1 MAATF
6 VIGTFSLHGAT
17 GAAAALI
24 GFTGLAAG
32 TGRYAVTLLGWA
44 EGRIERA
51 TAVGFFFG
59 LLAGGMVLH
68 LETTA

>member
-1 MAATF
+1 MTATF
-6 VIGTFSLHGAT
+6 AIGSFSLHGAT
-17 GAAAALI
+17 SAAAALI

-32 TGRYAVTLLGWA
+32 AGRYAVTLLGWA

-59 LLAGGMVLH
+59 LLVGAMVLR
-68 LETTA
+68 LETAI